1 MPLRFRWLSWILVC
15 LWAGASVWAQR
26 PTAPLNLL
34 EAGRPRFRSIGVKE
48 GLPNSSIMAVTQD
61 REGLLWV
68 GTQDGAACYDGRS
81 WTRVDMPDHRT
92 GNYVHH
98 VLSTVDGSLW
108 FARQEGGVAR
118 LKEGRWTLWST
129 AEGLPA
135 DRVHSLIETH
145 TPGGPSVIWAAT
157 YGGGLARWDGTRWAA
172 VAPELPSRK
181 LWKLAQVPGQ
191 PGALWVG
198 GEDGLVAKI
207 TEQGTQLLPGLPKVS
222 VNQVLQ
228 RTTREGILEVWASTY
243 GAGVARYKQG
253 KWTLFGQ
260 GQGLPDTFCTDL
272 AQSVSQKGEQVL
284 WVTSHGGLAFLEP
297 GATRFQA
304 YTFRSGL
311 PTETLY
317 RVYVQQPA
325 DGPYTLWVGSSG
337 AGLLALREGGW
348 RTHDAFS
355 GLAGSVAWCL
365 AELRE
370 GGRTRLV
377 AASGRGLSAFN
388 GKTWEPWPVP
398 RELQGLRINALLTHP
413 LPTGDT
419 ELWVGAL
426 GALAHFKQG
435 RWRVYGPRDGL
446 TLPAVSAVART
457 EDAEGARIWAGTTR
471 GLMRLEGERWV
482 SVGGDPAFRDVVVDI
497 LLDGGL
503 QEGSSVLWIG
513 TRGHGVWR
521 YHKGKVTRF
530 GRDTGLL
537 PSNLVTHLLRVEGPR
552 GRPELWV
559 ATNGGGVAI
568 LDPDQPRAG
577 ARILSTSTQAGLPTD
592 AVQALAT
599 TRDGAVWL
607 ATNLGVVRVSPRHP
621 LAPDEFSLRTF
632 TEDDGLPSAN
642 GNPHAILVDEGGR
655 LWVGTRGG
663 LGMLDPAGLPE
674 DGSRPP
680 VRLRRVT
687 VDGQVVPGAA
697 AANGFGLGPSQ
708 HRIAFTYALL
718 TFHGELSVRYQT
730 QLVGLE
736 DVPTGWVS
744 TREREFVGLRPGG
757 YRLKVWARDDRGPIP
772 TPLEFPFEVYPS
784 FWQRPWVQG
793 CMGLLLVGAILGGL
807 RTRER
812 LHQARSAR
820 LEAEVAERTSALTV
834 LNADLQRQ
842 IQERQVAERVKDD
855 FISVVSHELR
865 TPLTAIRGSLGLMDN
880 PTVTLP
886 EEQRRSLLDMARR
899 NSERL
904 LHLVNDL
911 LDMKRI
917 ESGGMELTLRPLNLA
932 LILSEAVAVNG
943 PYALGMGVKLE
954 MGTLEEG
961 GLVMGDPVRVSQV
974 LANLLSNATKFC
986 RKGGTVRLGALAE
999 EGRVRIWVHNPGD
1012 PIPED
1017 FRSRIFE
1024 KFAQAESGTTRDV
1037 KGTGLGLAITKA
1049 LVGAMGGTIGFE
1061 TGAGGTTFWFTL
1073 PKA

>member
-1 MPLRFRWLSWILVC
+1 MPLHLRWLSVILVC
-15 LWAGASVWAQR
+15 LWTSAAAWAQR

-34 EAGRPRFRSIGVKE
+34 EAGRPRFRAIGVKE
-48 GLPNSSIMAVTQD
+48 GLPNSSIMAITLD

-81 WTRVDMPDHRT
+81 WSRVDMPDHRA
-92 GNYVHH
+92 GNYIHH
-98 VLSTVDGSLW
+98 VLAAEDGSLW

-118 LKEGRWTLWST
+118 LKEGQWTLWST
-129 AEGLPA
+129 GEGLPA
-135 DRVHSLIETH
+135 DRVHSLLETRDSAGR
-145 TPGGPSVIWAAT
+145 PLLWAAT
-157 YGGGLARWDGTRWAA
+157 YGGGLARWDGTRWSK
-172 VAPELPSRK
+172 VDVELPSRK
-181 LWKLAQVPGQ
+181 LWKLAPVPNE
-191 PGALWVG
+191 PEAIWVG
-198 GEDGLVAKI
+198 GEDGTVAKVSP
-207 TEQGTQLLPGLPKVS
+207 TGLQVLPGLPKVS

-228 RTTREGILEVWASTY
+228 RTTPEGTVEVWASTY
-243 GAGVARYKQG
+243 GAGAARYAKG
-253 KWTLFGQ
+253 RWTLFGQ
-260 GQGLPDTFCTDL
+260 AQGIPDTFCTDL
-272 AQSVSQKGEQVL
+272 ALSVSQRGERVL

-317 RVYVQQPA
+317 RLYIQQPA
-325 DGPYTLWVGSSG
+325 EGPYTLWVGSSG

-348 RTHDAFS
+348 RTHDAYS

-365 AELRE
+365 AEVRQA
-370 GGRTRLV
+370 GQTRLV

-388 GKTWEPWPVP
+388 GKTWEVWPIP
-398 RELQGLRINALLTHP
+398 SALQGLRINALLTHP
-413 LPTGDT
+413 LPTGDS

-426 GALAHFKQG
+426 GALAHYRQG

-457 EDAEGARIWAGTTR
+457 EDAQGPRIWAGTTR
-471 GLMRLEGERWV
+471 GLMRLEGDRWV
-482 SVGGDPAFRDVVVDI
+482 SVGGDSEFRDAVVDI
-497 LLDGGL
+497 LLDGGVK
-503 QEGSSVLWIG
+503 EGSSVLWIG

-530 GRDTGLL
+530 GRDSGVL
-537 PSNLVTHLLRVEGPR
+537 PSNLVTHLLLVNGPR

-568 LDPDQPRAG
+568 LDPENPSTG
-577 ARILSTSTQAGLPTD
+577 ARVLSTATQGGLPTN
-592 AVQALAT
+592 AIQALAAT
-599 TRDGAVWL
+599 NDGSVWL
-607 ATNLGVVRVSPRHP
+607 ATNLGVVRVAPRHP
-621 LAPDEFSLRTF
+621 MAPDEISLRTF

-642 GNPHAILVDEGGR
+642 GNPHAILVDGGGR
-655 LWVGTRGG
+655 IWVGTRGG
-663 LGMLDPAGLPE
+663 IGMLDPARLPE
-674 DGSRPP
+674 DGSRAPI
-680 VRLRRVT
+680 RLRRVT
-687 VDGQVVPGAA
+687 VDGQVVPGAERA
-697 AANGFGLGPSQ
+697 TGFQLQPSK
-708 HRIAFTYALL
+708 HRIALTYALL
-718 TFHGELSVRYQT
+718 SFHGELSIRYQT

-736 DVPTGWVS
+736 EAPTGWVS
-744 TREREFVGLRPGG
+744 TREREFVGLRPGA

-772 TPLEFPFEVYPS
+772 TPLEFPFQVLPS
-784 FWQRPWVQG
+784 FWQRPLVQLG
-793 CMGLLLVGAILGGL
+793 FGILLIGAIVGGL

-820 LEAEVAERTSALTV
+820 LEAEVADRTSALTV

-842 IQERQVAERVKDD
+842 IQERQVAERVKDE

-865 TPLTAIRGSLGLMDN
+865 TPLTAIRGSLGLMES
-880 PTVTLP
+880 PTGVLP
-886 EEQRRSLLDMARR
+886 EEQRRTLLDMARR

-917 ESGGMELTLRPLNLA
+917 ESGGMELTLKPLNLRQ
-932 LILSEAVAVNG
+932 LLTEAVAVNS
-943 PYALGMGVKLE
+943 PYAMGMGISLALE
-954 MGTLEEG
+954 AEG
-961 GLVMGDPVRVSQV
+961 LPDLVLGDPVRVSQV

-999 EGRVRIWVHNPGD
+999 GGRVRIWIHNPGD
-1012 PIPED
+1012 PIPEG
-1017 FRSRIFE
+1017 FRGRIFQ

-1049 LVGAMGGTIGFE
+1049 LVEAMQGAIGFE
-1061 TGAGGTTFWFTL
+1061 TGEGGTTFWFTL
-1073 PKA
+1073 PRA